1 MHIWG
6 CLEYSLHYKP
16 WEASLN
22 MCYDKVSKF
31 IFLKIKKVGKKINE
45 ISNVVNCHLT
55 FLSID

>member
-16 WEASLN
+16 LEACLN

-31 IFLKIKKVGKKINE
+31 IFLKKVGKKINE
-45 ISNVVNCHLT
+45 ISNVVHCLLP